1 MPLDIIAIDRVQIA
15 VPSAQAAECLLFYRD
30 VLGLAEI
37 DKPSSL
43 GGRGG
48 AWFEVTP
55 VQFRVGGDPD
65 PLPRSKRHICFLV
78 TSLEKARAELVAHD
92 IVVEGAGTT
101 GGLRRFF
108 IRDPANNRIEIA
120 QR

>member
-15 VPSAQAAECLLFYRD
+15 VPSAQAAECLLFYRN

-48 AWFEVTP
+48 AWFEVAP
-55 VQFRVGGDPD
+55 VQFHVGNPD
-65 PLPRSKRHICFLV
+65 PSPRSKRHICFLV

-92 IVVEGAGTT
+92 IVVEDAGTT